1 MQIFT
6 DFSNEKRAKI
16 IVILCEVVYNKFI
29 SVMIG
34 GNLMK
39 KLFKVLAAGLMCL
52 TVAACGTNKSGSDAA
67 ASDTLTV
74 GAEELTGT
82 FSPLYYTSAYDG
94 YVVDLIYNKLLEYDV
109 DNKIQP
115 SLAESYT
122 VSEDG
127 TEIEFKLRKDVKF
140 SNDSAMTAKD
150 VEFSYKVVSDPSYT
164 GRFGATTQFL
174 EGHDAYASVDNAT
187 EPEFPGIEVL
197 DDYTIKFNFTEARN
211 DNLTTLMSISIISS
225 EQFKDSY
232 AYKNTKP
239 IEEANGDPIGTGPYN
254 LKAWEAGTG
263 ASFTRSTTSWQTEG
277 YAIENIIIKP
287 VKMETDYDELK
298 NGSIDLLAGMIEPKK
313 IGPASNNE
321 DIEMNHYPRGGAGY
335 ITFNTAAGAT
345 SDKAVR
351 QALAYAFN
359 RKEFVDSYYDCSDC
373 KNLDG
378 VKIGY
383 VPTTFNNP
391 ISKLGDAI
399 NGTEKVDGLD
409 PYTFDVDKAAKIL
422 DDAGWKAGA
431 DGIREK
437 DGEKLTIK
445 ILAIKDHDILN
456 NLIPMWKKTWG
467 ETLGCDVQVATV
479 DFNTVLSKIVK
490 DASLSEWNMFFL
502 ATSYTSD
509 SMSDIYTTF
518 HSKYAREDNDNYSR
532 LKDSEL
538 DTLLDSA
545 LKEMDPDAAYTA
557 WLDVQK
563 KINDDCAVVPVY
575 GNTYFDMF
583 NKKVKN
589 MNTSALYTWPRG
601 MKDATIE

>member
-6 DFSNEKRAKI
+6 DFSNEKSVKI
-16 IVILCEVVYNKFI
+16 IVILCEVVYNEFI

-52 TVAACGTNKSGSDAA
+52 TIAACGSKESGSDA

-82 FSPLYYTSAYDG
+82 FSPLYYSSAYDG
-94 YVVDLIYNKLLEYDV
+94 YVVDLVYNKLLEYDL

-140 SNDSAMTAKD
+140 SNNSAMTAKD

-174 EGHDAYASVDNAT
+174 KGYDEYASGDSAT
-187 EPEFPGIEVL
+187 EPAYEGIEVV
-197 DDYTIKFNFTEARN
+197 DDYTIKFNFKEARN
-211 DNLTTLMSISIISS
+211 DNLTTLMSISIISYD
-225 EQFKDSY
+225 QFKDSY

-239 IEEANGDPIGTGPYN
+239 IEEANSKPVGTGPYV
-254 LKAWEAGTG
+254 LKGWEAGTG
-263 ASFTRSTTSWQTEG
+263 ASFTRFEDSWQTEG
-277 YAIENIIIKP
+277 YAIKNIIIKP

-298 NGSIDLLAGMIEPKK
+298 NGSIDMLAGMIEPKK
-313 IGPASNNE
+313 VGPASNNE
-321 DIEMNHYPRGGAGY
+321 ELQMNHYPRGGAGY
-335 ITFNTAAGAT
+335 ITFNTASGAT
-345 SDKAVR
+345 ADKAVR
-351 QALAYAFN
+351 QALTYAFN
-359 RKEFVDSYYDCSDC
+359 RQEFVDSYYECADC

-378 VKIGY
+378 VEIGY

-391 ISKLGDAI
+391 ISKLGGVI
-399 NGTEKVDGLD
+399 NGEEKVDGLD
-409 PYTFDVDKAAKIL
+409 PYTFDVEKAKKVL
-422 DDAGWKAGA
+422 DEAGWVVGA
-431 DGIREK
+431 DGIRAK
-437 DGEKLTIK
+437 DGQKLEIK

-479 DFNTVLSKIVK
+479 DFNTVLNKIYK

-518 HSKYAREDNDNYSR
+518 HSKYAREDNDNYGR
-532 LKDSEL
+532 LKDPEL
-538 DTLLDSA
+538 DALLDAA
-545 LKEMDPDAAYTA
+545 LKEMNPEAAYTA

-563 KINDDCAVVPVY
+563 KINEDCSVVPVY
-575 GNTYFDMF
+575 GNTYFDMY

-589 MNTSALYTWPRG
+589 MKTSALYTWPKG